1 MRSFFRNLSSII
13 FDEDAK
19 IEIPTF
25 PFKSS
30 RFQIPIYAGSRLTPE
45 LSHLALL
52 AKEENDLMARKF
64 LAKLICDG
72 ITLAKSEVPEI
83 DVILIPSSKKADRI
97 RGIKH
102 INELVKEVNKLRT
115 IRIHEL
121 LSHTRQVRDQ
131 AKLSSEERMANMRG
145 AFYINMKNSKSF
157 PKSAYLVDDL
167 VTSGST
173 ILAAREALQV
183 ANIQL
188 LGVFA
193 ACATMVFTE

>member
-13 FDEDAK
+13 FDENQK
-19 IEIPTF
+19 IEIPTCSI
-25 PFKSS
+25 KSS

-52 AKEENDLMARKF
+52 AKEDNDLIARKF

-72 ITLAKSEVPEI
+72 MSLAKATEV
-83 DVILIPSSKKADRI
+83 DVILIPSSKKADRV

-102 INELVKEVNKLRT
+102 INELVKEVNKLKP

-121 LSHTRQVRDQ
+121 LTHTRQVRDQ
-131 AKLSSEERMANMRG
+131 ATLSSEERMANMRG
-145 AFYINMKNSKSF
+145 AFHINMKKSKSF

-173 ILAAREALQV
+173 ILAARDALQV